1 MDEFLNLFY
10 SLRGFVHK
18 SFDSLINLL
27 FGTYVCVLLLSTS
40 YSSKLLFKGTKNNVL
55 VSMIS
60 FIIPALFVFCYSEFF
75 DLNNQVLLCV
85 DLRTP
90 DYLPKSLINFVKV
103 ATPRC

>member
-1 MDEFLNLFY
+1 
-10 SLRGFVHK
+10 
-18 SFDSLINLL
+18 
-27 FGTYVCVLLLSTS
+27 
-40 YSSKLLFKGTKNNVL
+40 
-55 VSMIS
+55 MIS